1 MIFSQFLCTKLP
13 KNKKRSILQE
23 TCCSRSLRNS
33 ITTDSVANF
42 SGDNRLFDRSVHYRL
57 LIPTSHIT
65 HTSWILFGRAE
76 GKFTKI
82 LQNFPRMPDFSKR
95 FPHIAQQGEYWQ
107 RHLATIF
114 QTAQTRGTIEA
125 LLYSAWTMNVG
136 LDTYMSC
143 ASFPFTAES
152 TAEFRNKCSV
162 RNKGSAWF
170 QIGIP
175 WCNPTTKPESG
186 GAFFFCCAFLWFQGK
201 QTVRH
206 SYCSAAPQWTSA
218 YGQTCDPFTGHAWCR
233 RRTLHRGRLA
243 QVFAVDVDEWGLE
256 VDKNLCEDHDFFSRS
271 HSKLHIYVVSLTSH
285 SAWHFTKIVLSI
297 NRVCLVRP

>member
-33 ITTDSVANF
+33 ITTDSIANF

-186 GAFFFCCAFLWFQGK
+186 GAFFFFFLLRVSLISRKADCAPLILF
-201 QTVRH
+201 
-206 SYCSAAPQWTSA
+206 
-218 YGQTCDPFTGHAWCR
+218 R
-233 RRTLHRGRLA
+233 RA
-243 QVFAVDVDEWGLE
+243 AVDICLWT
-256 VDKNLCEDHDFFSRS
+256 NLRPFHRS
-271 HSKLHIYVVSLTSH
+271 
-285 SAWHFTKIVLSI
+285 
-297 NRVCLVRP
+297 CLVQTTDTPPRKAGPSVCGGCGRVGSGSGQKFVWRPWFFLKKPL

>member
-33 ITTDSVANF
+33 ITTDSIANF

-186 GAFFFCCAFLWFQGK
+186 GAFFFFFFAARFFDFKESRLCATHIVPPRRSGHLLMDKPATLSQVMLGADDG
-201 QTVRH
+201 H
-206 SYCSAAPQWTSA
+206 STEEGWPKCLRWMWTSGVWKWTKICVKTMIFSQEA
-218 YGQTCDPFTGHAWCR
+218 
-233 RRTLHRGRLA
+233 TLNYIYTL
-243 QVFAVDVDEWGLE
+243 F
-256 VDKNLCEDHDFFSRS
+256 RS
-271 HSKLHIYVVSLTSH
+271 HLIQRGTLQKS
-285 SAWHFTKIVLSI
+285 F
-297 NRVCLVRP
+297 CL